1 MQMERSYQPWHYLED
16 PRISRIMAV
25 IAGGR
30 FSPKEPSLFRGIH
43 DSIMG
48 GDPYFLLADLASYIE
63 TQAVI
68 ADQYSDKSL
77 WTRKSII
84 NVARSGKFS
93 SDRTICDYAAD
104 IWNIKPADG

>member
-1 MQMERSYQPWHYLED
+1 MQMEHSYHPWQYLED
-16 PRISRIMAV
+16 PRISRIMAA

-43 DSIMG
+43 DSILG
-48 GDPYFLLADLASYIE
+48 GDPYFLLADIASYID
-63 TQAVI
+63 TQATAGKQY
-68 ADQYSDKSL
+68 ADVNL

-93 SDRTICDYAAD
+93 SDRTIQDYASD
-104 IWNIKPADG
+104 IWNIKPIVD